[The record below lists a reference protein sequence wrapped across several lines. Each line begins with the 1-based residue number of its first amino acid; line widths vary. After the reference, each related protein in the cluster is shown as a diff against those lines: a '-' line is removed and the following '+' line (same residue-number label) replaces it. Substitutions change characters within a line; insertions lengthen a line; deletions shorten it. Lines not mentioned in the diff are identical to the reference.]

1 MFVVRKAFIDDLP
14 VMLEIYARS
23 RQFMKEQGNESQWGL
38 PSPGKK
44 LWPSEEA
51 LKVNIAAGTQYV
63 LEFRLEAGSERALNA
78 ASVTVAATFCYTR
91 GHDPLYDTIYDGTWP
106 DNDDYGVLH
115 MMASSGAVRGV
126 GQAVF
131 AWTLEQCPTLRIDTH
146 PNNRPMRSLLEKSGF
161 VYCGKV
167 NMYSV
172 QNDDVTRVC
181 YIKKAT

>member
-14 VMLEIYARS
+14 VMLEIYAHA

-51 LKVNIAAGTQYV
+51 LKANIVAGTQYV
-63 LEFRLEAGSERALNA
+63 LESGND
-78 ASVTVAATFCYTR
+78 VAATFCYTR
-91 GHDPLYDTIYDGTWP
+91 GNDPLYDTIYDGAWP

-115 MMASSGAVRGV
+115 MMASSGVVRGV
-126 GQAVF
+126 GKAVF

-146 PNNRPMRSLLEKSGF
+146 PKNKPMRSLLEKCGF
-161 VYCGKV
+161 AYCGKV
-167 NMYSV
+167 DMYSV
-172 QNDDVTRVC
+172 QNNDVTRVC
-181 YIKKAT
+181 YIKKA